1 MVKVWK
7 VCEMESQIVRRRTNI
22 IAAHLAFHEDISA
35 ATAHVFPM
43 SCSNSLNSVI
53 RRSDNRMYFARQ
65 GSGSQGCY
73 MRQALNKQGN
83 YVQPAIPS
91 KTTNSRKMGSDSLD
105 APSFSRPAQVEP
117 GIPTFK
123 GTQPVDQGCRYADPA
138 PEAPVFA
145 RPTKE
150 DGQPMFHSVENTHN
164 FARTGSEWS
173 PRMDVVESGFNYVI
187 TLEIPG
193 VSIDNVKVEV
203 DDRSLIISGSRLNL
217 SCGAAC
223 SNKSVMSYHRREILQ
238 GPYRIVW
245 PLPSNTK
252 KENVSA
258 EIQDGLLRVTIP
270 KVSGLRWLRK
280 AYM

>member
-1 MVKVWK
+1 
-7 VCEMESQIVRRRTNI
+7 MESQIVRRRANI

-35 ATAHVFPM
+35 TAAHVFPM

-53 RRSDNRMYFARQ
+53 RRHDNRVYFARQ
-65 GSGSQGCY
+65 GSGSQGCH
-73 MRQALNKQGN
+73 MRQAVNEQGN
-83 YVQPAIPS
+83 YVQPDIPS
-91 KTTNSRKMGSDSLD
+91 KSTNSD
-105 APSFSRPAQVEP
+105 APLFSRPAQVEP
-117 GIPTFK
+117 GIPTSK
-123 GTQPVDQGCRYADPA
+123 GVHPVDQGCRYTDPA

-150 DGQPMFHSVENTHN
+150 DGRPSFHSVEKVQN
-164 FARTGSEWS
+164 FAQTAYPTGSEWS

-193 VSIDNVKVEV
+193 VTIDNVKVEV
-203 DDRSLIISGSRLNL
+203 DDRSLIISGKRLNW

-223 SNKSVMSYHRREILQ
+223 SNKSAMSYHRRELLR

-245 PLPSNTK
+245 PLPNNTN

-270 KVSGLRWLRK
+270 KLSGLRWLRK

>member
-1 MVKVWK
+1 MFVK
-7 VCEMESQIVRRRTNI
+7 MESQIVRRRANI

-35 ATAHVFPM
+35 TAAHVFPM
-43 SCSNSLNSVI
+43 SCSNNLNSVI
-53 RRSDNRMYFARQ
+53 RRHDNRMYFARQ

-73 MRQALNKQGN
+73 MRQSLNEQGN
-83 YVQPAIPS
+83 YVQPDIPS
-91 KTTNSRKMGSDSLD
+91 KSTNSGKRGSNSLD

-117 GIPTFK
+117 GIPASK
-123 GTQPVDQGCRYADPA
+123 GVNSVDQGCRYTDPA

-145 RPTKE
+145 RPSKE
-150 DGQPMFHSVENTHN
+150 DGRPLVQSAEKTEN
-164 FARTGSEWS
+164 FAQTGSEWS

-193 VSIDNVKVEV
+193 VNIDNVKVEV
-203 DDRSLIISGSRLNL
+203 DDQSLIISGKRLNW

-223 SNKSVMSYHRREILQ
+223 SNKSTMSYHRREIVQ

-245 PLPSNTK
+245 PLPTNAK

-270 KVSGLRWLRK
+270 KLAGLRWLRK